1 MMKVSTAQQMATV
14 AAAKKNH
21 LAIQAEFSVAAAM
34 DSAGQPVAPTFSLV
48 GYTGAAIK
56 QFWSRNPL
64 VVDLAGMD
72 TASGVLPILYG
83 HDASLDSVLGQSS
96 TTINDGKQLVLSGDL
111 FGASQTSE
119 QVLNLARRGMK
130 FQASIGA
137 DINRIENVSAGE
149 KVVVNGRE
157 FAGPIS
163 VVRSSKLRE
172 VSIVLM
178 GADPETS
185 AAIAA
190 EASEDF
196 HMADNATPLPADK
209 VEAAAIVAT
218 EPKAP
223 AAAPDNSTAILAEFK
238 ALREEQAALRS
249 AIEAQAKV
257 SAARSERPAGPA
269 IHVVEGSVASPK
281 VIEAALC
288 LQAGLRAEKA
298 YDEQTLEAAHKAR
311 RDVSL
316 SGVFV
321 QAARANGYTGSDR
334 LNDGNMRAVITAAFA
349 SHQISDLLSAVVN
362 KFLLNGFNSVESVW
376 QQISSVRS
384 VNDFKAINQF
394 RLNGDFKFKKVGN
407 GGELKTAIAS
417 DSKRSLSADTY
428 GITTQITRQD
438 MYNDDLNALS
448 QVPQRMGR
456 GSSLALNET
465 IWTEF
470 AADNATYYQKVTA
483 AAGNALT
490 LAGLKIAATA
500 FRKLTDPDG
509 NPLGIAPRVLLVPP
523 ELELAAAE
531 LMTSSFLI
539 SGNTTP
545 APSANVLQGRYRVV
559 VSNYLTSATTW
570 WLLAD
575 GADLPAMD
583 VVFLNGQQ
591 APTVENVMP
600 DADKLGV
607 TVKGYMD
614 FGVAKAEPLS
624 CLRMATS

>member
-1 MMKVSTAQQMATV
+1 MKVSTAQNMATI
-14 AAAKKNH
+14 AAAGKNG
-21 LAIQAEFSVAAAM
+21 LALQAEFSVAAAM
-34 DSAGQPVAPTFSLV
+34 DSAGQPATPTFSLV

-72 TASGVLPILYG
+72 TGSGVLPILYG
-83 HDASLDSVLGQSS
+83 HDSSLESVLGQSS

-119 QVLNLARRGMK
+119 QVLSLARRGMK

-137 DINRIENVSAGE
+137 DINRIENLSAGE
-149 KVVVNGRE
+149 KVNVNGRD
-157 FAGPIS
+157 FVGPIS

-178 GADPETS
+178 GADPATS

-190 EASEDF
+190 EASEDSN
-196 HMADNATPLPADK
+196 MADNATLPADK
-209 VEAAAIVAT
+209 VEATAGVAV

-223 AAAPDNSTAILAEFK
+223 AAAPDNSQAILAELK
-238 ALREEQAALRS
+238 ALREEQAAQRA

-288 LQAGLRAEKA
+288 MQAGLKAEKA

-316 SGVFV
+316 SGVLI

-349 SHQISDLLSAVVN
+349 SHQIADLLSAVTN

-376 QQISSVRS
+376 QQISAIRS

-407 GGELKTAIAS
+407 AGELKTAVAT
-417 DSKRSLSADTY
+417 DYKRSLAADTW
-428 GITTQITRQD
+428 GLVSQLTRTD
-438 MYNDDLNALS
+438 MYNDDLSALS
-448 QVPQRMGR
+448 QLPQRMGR

-470 AADNATYYQKVTA
+470 LSSNDTYYQKVTA

-490 LAGLKIAATA
+490 LAGLKTAATA
-500 FRKLTDPDG
+500 FRKLNDPDG
-509 NPLGIAPRVLLVPP
+509 NPLGIAPRILLVPP
-523 ELELAAAE
+523 ELELTAAE
-531 LMTSSFLI
+531 LMTSSLLI
-539 SGNTTP
+539 SGNTTA
-545 APSANVLQGRYRVV
+545 APSANVLQGRYKVV

-570 WLLAD
+570 WLMAD

-591 APTVENVMP
+591 APTIENVMP

-607 TVKGYMD
+607 TIRGFMD

-624 CLRMATS
+624 TLRMATS

>member
-1 MMKVSTAQQMATV
+1 MAII

-72 TASGVLPILYG
+72 TGSGILPILYG
-83 HDASLDSVLGQSS
+83 HDSSLDSVLGQSS
-96 TTINDGKQLVLSGDL
+96 TTINDGKQLVLAGDL

-137 DINRIENVSAGE
+137 DINRIENLSAGE
-149 KVVVNGRE
+149 KVSVNGRE

-178 GADPETS
+178 GADPDTS

-190 EASEDF
+190 EASEDSN
-196 HMADNATPLPADK
+196 MADNATLPADK
-209 VEAAAIVAT
+209 VEATAGVAVET
-218 EPKAP
+218 KAP
-223 AAAPDNSTAILAEFK
+223 AAAAPDNSQEILAELK
-238 ALREEQAALRS
+238 ALREEQAAQRA

-257 SAARSERPAGPA
+257 NAARSERPAGPA

-288 LQAGLRAEKA
+288 MQGGLKA
-298 YDEQTLEAAHKAR
+298 DKVYDEPTLEAAHKAR

-316 SGVFV
+316 SGVLI

-349 SHQISDLLSAVVN
+349 SHQIADLLSAVTN

-376 QQISSVRS
+376 QLISAIRS

-407 GGELKTAIAS
+407 AGELKTAVAT
-417 DSKRSLSADTY
+417 DYKRSLAADTW
-428 GITTQITRQD
+428 GIVSQLTRTD
-438 MYNDDLNALS
+438 MYNDDLSALS
-448 QVPQRMGR
+448 QLPQRMGR
-456 GSSLALNET
+456 GSALALNET

-470 AADNATYYQKVTA
+470 LSSNDTYYQKVTA
-483 AAGNALT
+483 AAGNALA
-490 LAGLKIAATA
+490 LAGLKTAATA

-509 NPLGIAPRVLLVPP
+509 NPLGIAPRILLVPP
-523 ELELAAAE
+523 ELELTAAE
-531 LMTSSFLI
+531 LMTSSLLI
-539 SGNTTP
+539 SGNTTA
-545 APSANVLQGRYRVV
+545 APSANVLQGRYKVV

-570 WLLAD
+570 WLMAD

-591 APTVENVMP
+591 APTIENVMA
-600 DADKLGV
+600 DSDKLGV
-607 TVKGYMD
+607 TIRGYMD

-624 CLRMATS
+624 TLRMATS

>member
-1 MMKVSTAQQMATV
+1 MKVSTAENLATI

-56 QFWSRNPL
+56 QSWSRNPL

-72 TASGVLPILYG
+72 TGSGILPILYG

-96 TTINDGKQLVLSGDL
+96 TTINDGKQLVLAGDL

-178 GADPETS
+178 GADANTS

-190 EASEDF
+190 EASEDSN
-196 HMADNATPLPADK
+196 MADNATPLPADK

-223 AAAPDNSTAILAEFK
+223 AAAAPDNSTAILAELK
-238 ALREEQAALRS
+238 ALREEQASQRA

-288 LQAGLRAEKA
+288 MQGGLKA
-298 YDEQTLEAAHKAR
+298 DKVYDEQTLEAAHKAR

-316 SGVFV
+316 SGVLI

-349 SHQISDLLSAVVN
+349 SHQIADLLSAVTN

-376 QQISSVRS
+376 QQISAIRS

-407 GGELKTAIAS
+407 AGELKTAIAT
-417 DSKRSLSADTY
+417 DYKRSLSADTW
-428 GITTQITRQD
+428 GIVSQLTRTD
-438 MYNDDLNALS
+438 MYNDDLAALS
-448 QVPQRMGR
+448 LLPQRMGR
-456 GSSLALNET
+456 GSALALNET

-470 AADNATYYQKVTA
+470 AASNDTYYQKVTA
-483 AAGNALT
+483 GAGNALA
-490 LAGLKIAATA
+490 LAGLKTAATA

-509 NPLGIAPRVLLVPP
+509 NPLGIAPRILLVPP
-523 ELELAAAE
+523 ELELTAAE
-531 LMTSSFLI
+531 LMTSALLI
-539 SGNTTP
+539 SGNTTA
-545 APSANVLQGRYRVV
+545 APNANVLQGRYRVV

-570 WLLAD
+570 WLMAD

-591 APTVENVMP
+591 APTIENVMA
-600 DADKLGV
+600 DSDKLGV
-607 TVKGYMD
+607 TIRGYMD

-624 CLRMATS
+624 TLRMATA

>member
-1 MMKVSTAQQMATV
+1 MATI

-72 TASGVLPILYG
+72 TGSGVLPILYG

-111 FGASQTSE
+111 FGASATSE

-137 DINRIENVSAGE
+137 DINRIENISAGE
-149 KVVVNGRE
+149 KVSVNGRE

-178 GADPETS
+178 GADANTS

-190 EASEDF
+190 EASEVSP
-196 HMADNATPLPADK
+196 MADNATPLPADK
-209 VEAAAIVAT
+209 VEAAASVAT

-223 AAAPDNSTAILAEFK
+223 AAAAPDNSTAILAELK
-238 ALREEQAALRS
+238 ALREEQAAQRA

-288 LQAGLRAEKA
+288 MQAGLKGEKA

-316 SGVFV
+316 SGVMV

-376 QQISSVRS
+376 QQISAIRS

-417 DSKRSLSADTY
+417 DSKRSLSADTW

-448 QVPQRMGR
+448 QIPQRMGR
-456 GSSLALNET
+456 GSALALNET

-483 AAGNALT
+483 AAGNALA
-490 LAGLKIAATA
+490 LAGLKTAATA

-509 NPLGIAPRVLLVPP
+509 NPLGIAPRILLVPP
-523 ELELAAAE
+523 ELELTAAE
-531 LMTSSFLI
+531 LMTSSLLI
-539 SGNTTP
+539 SGNTTA